1 MTRQGIATI
10 KRRSKD
16 RPEKN
21 RYRSSSATAVIGGIA
36 VLLVIFIFTSTLVR
50 IAVDQREARDR
61 AVAASIELSKTFA
74 AHVAKNLHDAD
85 TIARWVEYEYEKAP
99 RSFTLSDYKNRGLI
113 SGDTVVQVTIV
124 GKDGNVLQ
132 TTTPAIEAINLND
145 RPHFLIHANNRDAG
159 LYISKPVIGRVS
171 GKWTLQ
177 LTRRLDN
184 PDGSFAGIVVVS
196 ESPNFLTDGFYGAGT
211 LAPGT
216 LLSVISDYG
225 YLISRR
231 TGSASS
237 SHEGPSVSAYSDMIG
252 SNGGVF
258 TDPVDGVRRFVTY
271 HHLAQYPVSVI
282 VGLSERDELASSE
295 HWKVFYLGLASFI
308 SLLILIVAVFVILML
323 ARLKAAA
330 ETDSLTGLSNRY
342 LLTETLRR
350 RMHALGPSGQ
360 LAMIYIDLDN
370 FKRVNDALGHKKGD
384 ELLLQVSYRLKDAVG
399 KERLIAR
406 IGGDEF
412 VILVESTDAVRKA
425 QALCRVIIKAFERP
439 FVIRANSYLIC
450 LSIGITAYDKADD
463 NEFDLLTQA
472 DLAMYSA
479 KEQGKAEDLS
489 HQCTYT
495 PELSQRA
502 LQDIERHQEFQ
513 YAIINREFFLDYQP
527 IVGLDR
533 QLRGVEALVR
543 WRHPKKGV
551 LPPADFL
558 SFAETSGF
566 IVQIGEFVL
575 EQACQ
580 DFQAWQ
586 SYDPRPLSLTIN
598 LSPVQF
604 AIGAISRTVARCLN
618 EYMIEPD
625 RLHLDVSETL
635 LHDENVT
642 VKSELEALRK
652 TGVKV
657 VLDDFGSGRSSLS
670 CLGNAAIDGIKI
682 DWRLMQQVPSE
693 NEASEML
700 AHLIDLVRA
709 RGLSVVIERVETR
722 EQVAWLARFGDMTVQ
737 GFYFSRPVSAA
748 MLPIATRA

>member
-10 KRRSKD
+10 KRRSND
-16 RPEKN
+16 RPEKS
-21 RYRSSSATAVIGGIA
+21 RYRLSLASAVIGGIA
-36 VLLVIFIFTSTLVR
+36 VLLVIVIFTSALVR
-50 IAVDQREARDR
+50 IAVDQWGARDR
-61 AVAASIELSKTFA
+61 AIAASVELSKTFA
-74 AHVAKNLHDAD
+74 AHVANNLHNAD
-85 TIARWVEYEYEKAP
+85 TLARWVEYEYEKAP
-99 RSFTLSDYKNRGLI
+99 RSFTLSDYRNRGLM

-132 TTTPAIEAINLND
+132 TTTPGIEAINVND

-282 VGLSERDELASSE
+282 VGLSERDELASSQQ
-295 HWKVFYLGLASFI
+295 WKVFYLGLASFI
-308 SLLILIVAVFVILML
+308 SLLILIVAVFFILML

-384 ELLLQVSYRLKDAVG
+384 ELLLQVSYRG
-399 KERLIAR
+399 RL
-406 IGGDEF
+406 
-412 VILVESTDAVRKA
+412 T
-425 QALCRVIIKAFERP
+425 
-439 FVIRANSYLIC
+439 
-450 LSIGITAYDKADD
+450 
-463 NEFDLLTQA
+463 
-472 DLAMYSA
+472 
-479 KEQGKAEDLS
+479 
-489 HQCTYT
+489 
-495 PELSQRA
+495 
-502 LQDIERHQEFQ
+502 
-513 YAIINREFFLDYQP
+513 
-527 IVGLDR
+527 
-533 QLRGVEALVR
+533 
-543 WRHPKKGV
+543 KGATKYV
-551 LPPADFL
+551 K
-558 SFAETSGF
+558 T
-566 IVQIGEFVL
+566 VL
-575 EQACQ
+575 EQIGKSVENVLTCRI
-580 DFQAWQ
+580 
-586 SYDPRPLSLTIN
+586 SYQEDRTAFHTAGRAVSLRPILVRSNWPLRMRCIN
-598 LSPVQF
+598 SMPETVAKAFLNRLKPSITFVLDLMFRWSCSIILFRYFEDRTFVCSGSRPSAF
-604 AIGAISRTVARCLN
+604 ISRTARC
-618 EYMIEPD
+618 E
-625 RLHLDVSETL
+625 
-635 LHDENVT
+635 
-642 VKSELEALRK
+642 
-652 TGVKV
+652 
-657 VLDDFGSGRSSLS
+657 
-670 CLGNAAIDGIKI
+670 
-682 DWRLMQQVPSE
+682 
-693 NEASEML
+693 
-700 AHLIDLVRA
+700 
-709 RGLSVVIERVETR
+709 
-722 EQVAWLARFGDMTVQ
+722 VA
-737 GFYFSRPVSAA
+737 
-748 MLPIATRA
+748 